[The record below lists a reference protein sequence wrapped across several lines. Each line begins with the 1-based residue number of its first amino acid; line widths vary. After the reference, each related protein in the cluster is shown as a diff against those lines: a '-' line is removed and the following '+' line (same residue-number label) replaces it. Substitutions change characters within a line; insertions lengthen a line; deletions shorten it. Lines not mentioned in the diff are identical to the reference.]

1 MNRKSD
7 DFPTGRRGVVWQV
20 LALVTLSPVIMVLV
34 GVAAAQEKE
43 KAPPVVNAKA
53 AKLKNPLKSDAKT
66 IDCGRELYLTHCASC
81 HGNKGKGDGGGA
93 LGGGIPSDLT
103 DNVWDCGS
111 TDGEIFWVIREGI
124 DSSADMLP
132 YKKNL
137 SDKEM
142 WQIVVFIRSIGPKK
156 MK

>member
-7 DFPTGRRGVVWQV
+7 DFPSGRRGVVRQV
-20 LALVTLSPVIMVLV
+20 LVLVAVSLVTMVSVDL
-34 GVAAAQEKE
+34 AAARDKP
-43 KAPPVVNAKA
+43 PPVVNAKA

-66 IDCGRELYLTHCASC
+66 IDGGRELYLTHCASC

-103 DNVWDCGS
+103 DDVWDYGS

-132 YKKNL
+132 YKKTL
-137 SDKEM
+137 SEKET
-142 WQIVVFIRSIGPKK
+142 WQIVVFIRSLGPKK

>member
-7 DFPTGRRGVVWQV
+7 LCPPGRRGTVRQV
-20 LALVTLSPVIMVLV
+20 LALITVSLVITVSV
-34 GVAAAQEKE
+34 GLAAAEDK
-43 KAPPVVNAKA
+43 VVNEKA

-66 IDCGRELYLTHCASC
+66 IDSGRELYLTHCASC

-103 DNVWDCGS
+103 DDVWDYGS
-111 TDGEIFWVIREGI
+111 TDGEIFWVIAEGI

-132 YKKNL
+132 YKKTL
-137 SDKEM
+137 KEKEM

-156 MK
+156 TK

>member
-7 DFPTGRRGVVWQV
+7 LCPPGRRGVARQV
-20 LALVTLSPVIMVLV
+20 LALVTVVLALTVSV
-34 GVAAAQEKE
+34 GLAAARDK
-43 KAPPVVNAKA
+43 VVNEKA

-93 LGGGIPSDLT
+93 LGGGVPSDLT
-103 DNVWDCGS
+103 DDVWDYGS

-132 YKKNL
+132 YKKTL

-156 MK
+156 TN

>member
-7 DFPTGRRGVVWQV
+7 NGRLGRHGVVGQV
-20 LALVTLSPVIMVLV
+20 LGLVTMALVSVVLA
-34 GVAAAQEKE
+34 GLATAQD
-43 KAPPVVNAKA
+43 KAPPIVNAKA

-66 IDCGRELYLTHCASC
+66 IDSGRELYLTHCASC

-103 DNVWDCGS
+103 DDVWDYGS

-132 YKKNL
+132 YKKTL
-137 SDKEM
+137 SEKEM
-142 WQIVVFIRSIGPKK
+142 WQIVVFIRSIGPKTK
-156 MK
+156 K

>member
-7 DFPTGRRGVVWQV
+7 DCPLGRRGVVWQV
-20 LALVTLSPVIMVLV
+20 LALVTVVLALTVSV
-34 GVAAAQEKE
+34 GLAAARDK
-43 KAPPVVNAKA
+43 VVNEKA

-93 LGGGIPSDLT
+93 LGGGVPSDLT
-103 DNVWDCGS
+103 DDVWDYGS

-132 YKKNL
+132 YKKTL

-156 MK
+156 TN

>member
-7 DFPTGRRGVVWQV
+7 LCPPGRRGVARQV
-20 LALVTLSPVIMVLV
+20 LALVTVVLAVTVSV
-34 GVAAAQEKE
+34 GLAAARDK
-43 KAPPVVNAKA
+43 VVNEKA

-81 HGNKGKGDGGGA
+81 HGNTGKGDGGGA

-103 DNVWDCGS
+103 DDVWDYGS

-132 YKKNL
+132 YKKTL

-156 MK
+156 TN